1 MIVLSH
7 RGRHAG
13 NVHAD
18 NTLDAF
24 SGAMG
29 TGVDGVEVD
38 VRVTR
43 DGEAVLFHDPRTRG
57 RRAVATLTR
66 DRLATFARHDVPT
79 LGEALARFPHAIF
92 DVELKTGSALD
103 AVAPAIKAVD
113 PARILV
119 TSFHRAFVAAAARRL
134 RVPCGLILARR
145 PRSLVKPPW
154 KLFAANRYV
163 RTVVLP
169 LGAIDEH
176 LVEAAHADGMS
187 VFAWRLSK
195 PAHRRRAA
203 ALGLDGIIVDA

>member
-18 NTLDAF
+18 NTLAALT
-24 SGAMG
+24 GAMR
-29 TGVDGVEVD
+29 TGIDGVEVD

-57 RRAVATLTR
+57 RRAVSALTR
-66 DRLATFARHDVPT
+66 DQLAHFARRDVP
-79 LGEALARFPHAIF
+79 ALADVLAAFPGAFF
-92 DVELKTGSALD
+92 DVELKTASAL
-103 AVAPAIKAVD
+103 AAAAPVIRAAF

-119 TSFHRAFVAAAARRL
+119 TSFHRAVVAAASREL
-134 RVPCGLILARR
+134 RIPCGLILARR
-145 PRSLVKPPW
+145 PKSLARAPW
-154 KLFAANRYV
+154 KLFATNRHV

-169 LGAIDEH
+169 LRAIDAH
-176 LVEAAHADGMS
+176 LVAAAHADGFA
-187 VFAWRLSK
+187 VFAWGLRK

-203 ALGLDGIIVDA
+203 ALGLDGIIVDR